1 MSETKNLKLF
11 KHDEP
16 LESNENIFDIDKSL
30 SKNWD
35 KLDEYSVGIDTKI
48 QALETDN
55 TKNKKDISDIQTEQ
69 GNQNTNIELLQKENE
84 EIKEENSRL
93 KEDLNAF
100 PTTSG
105 SGEYVTLDTADSRFK
120 ELKNCGN
127 SKQETR
133 SGRNLFNLDYIG
145 QSTSKV
151 VTDTG
156 VNLIN
161 CWGSEAFSNANV
173 LQTFKPNTTYTM
185 KAKAKVISRP
195 SNMVFHKY
203 DAMVLYR
210 AGSASFKSVATSI
223 LTIPDKETIALN
235 TKKEYITTFKTPA
248 NLTDVRLLTYTFY
261 GNNDGST
268 TGAALGEIDLSEI
281 MIVEGNYTAD
291 TFPEYEQYGAMPSA
305 EFPSE
310 IRNVG
315 DNGNLYNKDNP
326 NVLDTPIDSNGL
338 GGNIK
343 NTYKTV
349 WIKCKSNTTY
359 TVSKK
364 YDATKNRFAL
374 AYTSEEPNYSQQVEG
389 YTSNMHASSLTIK
402 TNSTAKYLL
411 VYVWIA
417 GGSVTYQEMLD
428 SIKIEKGTQATLDNG
443 HGLGS
448 MEIIICN
455 KNILNQDLELF
466 QGNYD
471 NNGNVITNPDRRIDK
486 YIFLAKGN
494 YILWSTI
501 NNWINVL
508 IYNKNKKLL
517 SVKNSN
523 TNKEIAFTLD
533 EDGYIRF
540 GFNSIVESLKVFQLE
555 RNTEKTTSEEHKQ
568 QIILFPF
575 KKGQRLM
582 EGDYLAEDGIHH
594 TRKQAVLD
602 GTENWVTLTAQKGDN
617 TSYFYCTKTDMKK
630 ASSII
635 CNQFKNRAVWSTDV
649 EGIQSITD
657 NLIRLRINTSRASTV
672 SELEAWLAAQ
682 KEAETPVLIEYEL
695 AEEEVES
702 YTEAQKEAR
711 KQIENAKS
719 YEGQTNIFSNN
730 DVSPVFE
737 VTARRD
743 LNAILNSLQSQILAD

>member
-55 TKNKKDISDIQTEQ
+55 TKNKKDISDIQAEQ
-69 GNQNTNIELLQKENE
+69 ENQNTTIELLQKENE

-291 TFPEYEQYGAMPSA
+291 TFPEYEQYGVMPSA

-315 DNGNLYNKDNP
+315 DNGNLYDKDNP

-338 GGNIK
+338 GGNVK

-349 WIKCKSNTTY
+349 WIPCKPNTTY

-374 AYTSEEPNYSQQVEG
+374 AYTSDEPNYSQQVEG
-389 YTSNMHASSLTIK
+389 YVSNAYTNVMTIT
-402 TNSTAKYLL
+402 TNSTAKYLIA
-411 VYVWIA
+411 YVWIA

>member
-1 MSETKNLKLF
+1 MRKDNGITVYEET
-11 KHDEP
+11 
-16 LESNENIFDIDKSL
+16 DKCA
-30 SKNWD
+30 
-35 KLDEYSVGIDTKI
+35 LDEYSEQLAKDIEQKFKNEAYDDTEIKQDISKI
-48 QALETDN
+48 QAEQET
-55 TKNKKDISDIQTEQ
+55 
-69 GNQNTNIELLQKENE
+69 QNINIDSLQKENA
-84 EIKEENSRL
+84 EIKEENKRL

-100 PTTSG
+100 PTVNEN
-105 SGEYVTLDTADSRFK
+105 GEYVTLDTADSRFK
-120 ELKNCGN
+120 KFKIFGK
-127 SKQETR
+127 SWQETR
-133 SGRNLFNLDYIG
+133 SGKNTIIFEDVE
-145 QSTSKV
+145 STISGVAYSIKNGV
-151 VTDTG
+151 VTLNGTATG
-156 VNLIN
+156 VMNIYSKPINLLA
-161 CWGSEAFSNANV
+161 GDYTLSKNV
-173 LQTFKPNTTYTM
+173 EGTFDKGT
-185 KAKAKVISRP
+185 
-195 SNMVFHKY
+195 
-203 DAMVLYR
+203 
-210 AGSASFKSVATSI
+210 ATSTPSI
-223 LTIPDKETIALN
+223 LLQ
-235 TKKEYITTFKTPA
+235 KKQE
-248 NLTDVRLLTYTFY
+248 
-261 GNNDGST
+261 DGSYQT
-268 TGAALGEIDLSEI
+268 YSKCEIGASATNNFISKTLEKGTYRLRIFTATGNILNNFSWKPQL
-281 MIVEGNYTAD
+281 
-291 TFPEYEQYGAMPSA
+291 EQGAVFSGFEQGGAMPSA
-305 EFPSE
+305 EFSSE

-315 DNGNLYNKDNP
+315 DNGNLYDKDNP

-359 TVSKK
+359 TVSKN

-389 YTSNMHASSLTIK
+389 YVSNAYTNVMTIT
-402 TNSTAKYLL
+402 TNSTAKYLIA
-411 VYVWIA
+411 YVWIA

-428 SIKIEKGTQATLDNG
+428 SIKIEKGTQATADNG

-508 IYNKNKKLL
+508 IYDKNKKLL

-540 GFNSIVESLKVFQLE
+540 GFNPTVESLKVFQLE

-568 QIILFPF
+568 QIIVFPF

-594 TRKQAVLD
+594 KRKQTVLD
-602 GTENWVTLTAQKGDN
+602 GTENWDTLAAQKGNN
-617 TSYFYCTKTDMKK
+617 TSFFYYIKPDMKK

-635 CNQFKNRAVWSTDV
+635 CNQFINRTVWSTDV
-649 EGIQSITD
+649 EGIQSIT
-657 NLIRLRINTSRASTV
+657 NNAIKLRINTSRASTV
-672 SELEAWLAAQ
+672 SELKALLAAQ
-682 KEAETPVLIEYEL
+682 KEAGTPVTIEYEL
-695 AEEEVES
+695 AEEEVET
-702 YTEAQKEAR
+702 YRDEQKEAW
-711 KQIENAKS
+711 KQIKNTRS
-719 YEGQTNIFSNN
+719 YEGQTNIFST
-730 DVSPVFE
+730 DEISPNFE
-737 VTARRD
+737 VTARRN
-743 LNAILNSLQSQILAD
+743 LNAILNSLQAQILAN

>member
-55 TKNKKDISDIQTEQ
+55 TKNKKDISDIQAEQ
-69 GNQNTNIELLQKENE
+69 ENQNTTIELLQKENE

-291 TFPEYEQYGAMPSA
+291 TFPEYEQYGVMPSA

-315 DNGNLYNKDNP
+315 DNGNLYDKDNP

-338 GGNIK
+338 GGNVK

-349 WIKCKSNTTY
+349 WIPCKPNTTY

-374 AYTSEEPNYSQQVEG
+374 AYTSDEPNYSQQVEG
-389 YTSNMHASSLTIK
+389 YVSNAYTNVMTIT
-402 TNSTAKYLL
+402 TNSTAKYLIA
-411 VYVWIA
+411 YVWIA

-448 MEIIICN
+448 MKIIICN

-471 NNGNVITNPDRRIDK
+471 NNGNAITNSDRRIDN
-486 YIFLAKGN
+486 YIFLVKGN

-508 IYNKNKKLL
+508 IYDKNKKLL
-517 SVKNSN
+517 SIKNSN
-523 TNKEIAFTLD
+523 TNKELAFTLD

-540 GFNSIVESLKVFQLE
+540 GFNPTVESLKVFQLE

-568 QIILFPF
+568 QIIVFPF
-575 KKGQRLM
+575 KKGQILM
-582 EGDYLAEDGIHH
+582 EDDYLADDGIHH
-594 TRKQAVLD
+594 TRKQIVFNGKEEWQLGGRQFD
-602 GTENWVTLTAQKGDN
+602 KCMT
-617 TSYFYCTKTDMKK
+617 FYVYTRSGNARGAK
-630 ASSII
+630 I
-635 CNQFKNRAVWSTDV
+635 CNLFKFDDMAYNDRKDT
-649 EGIQSITD
+649 ECIT
-657 NLIRLRINTSRASTV
+657 NNV
-672 SELEAWLAAQ
+672 SGRNFFNNYSN
-682 KEAETPVLIEYEL
+682 KKV
-695 AEEEVES
+695 
-702 YTEAQKEAR
+702 K
-711 KQIENAKS
+711 IENRKYCGIS
-719 YEGQTNIFSNN
+719 RIF
-730 DVSPVFE
+730 VE
-737 VTARRD
+737 
-743 LNAILNSLQSQILAD
+743 AIQ